1 MAGLSMGGMQTF
13 TTALGNLDRFAW
25 IGNFSGAG
33 LRGGDSD
40 PKALYNGAFAN
51 PAEFNKKVRLLWMG
65 IGTAE
70 GTGMKSLHEAL
81 DKMGVKNVYF
91 ESEGTAHE
99 WLTWRRCLNDFAP
112 RLFR

>member
-1 MAGLSMGGMQTF
+1 VIRGNQASLF
-13 TTALGNLDRFAW
+13 RPILGNLDSDL
-25 IGNFSGAG
+25 FSCRAG
-33 LRGGDSD
+33 
-40 PKALYNGAFAN
+40 
-51 PAEFNKKVRLLWMG
+51 VWMG

-70 GTGMKSLHEAL
+70 GTGMKSLREAL
-81 DKMGVKNVYF
+81 DKAGVKNVYF